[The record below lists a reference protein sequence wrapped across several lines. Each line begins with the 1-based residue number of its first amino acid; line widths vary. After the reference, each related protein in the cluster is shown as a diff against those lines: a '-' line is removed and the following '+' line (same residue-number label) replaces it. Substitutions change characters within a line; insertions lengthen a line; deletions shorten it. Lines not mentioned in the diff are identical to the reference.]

1 MVSQWNTC
9 ISPLHPYISI
19 HILHTV
25 LYTFPLVQTRRI
37 SLTIKTWLVGNHFF
51 CSHNLSEWFRNITV
65 RRNLMLVTCMVY
77 RIKHKLNTKI
87 LILDGNSKYLLKIN
101 LRSKSRSSL
110 FLNLLQTG
118 CFSVYLQRS
127 FFYFFSSDIWS
138 ICWLQ
143 LISQTG
149 C

>member
-1 MVSQWNTC
+1 
-9 ISPLHPYISI
+9 
-19 HILHTV
+19 
-25 LYTFPLVQTRRI
+25 
-37 SLTIKTWLVGNHFF
+37 
-51 CSHNLSEWFRNITV
+51 
-65 RRNLMLVTCMVY
+65 MLVTCMVY

-127 FFYFFSSDIWS
+127 FFYFFSSDI
-138 ICWLQ
+138 
-143 LISQTG
+143 
-149 C
+149 